1 MGNSFHGLGII
12 FDMSAETMKTIR
24 DVGIELGFFFQF
36 GIFSYIMT
44 AIISQSTKAAVK
56 EQL

>member
-12 FDMSAETMKTIR
+12 FDMSAETMKTVR

-56 EQL
+56 E

>member
-1 MGNSFHGLGII
+1 MGNSFSGLGLI
-12 FDMSAETMKTIR
+12 FDMSVEAIDNMREA
-24 DVGIELGFFFQF
+24 GIELGFFFQF